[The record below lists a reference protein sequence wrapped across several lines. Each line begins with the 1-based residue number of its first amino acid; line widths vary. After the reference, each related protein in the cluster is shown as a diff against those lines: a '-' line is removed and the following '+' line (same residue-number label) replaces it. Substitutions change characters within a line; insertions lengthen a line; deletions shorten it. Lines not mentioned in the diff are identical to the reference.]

1 MTEGERYPLPR
12 AVIFDDTAALALGAG
27 NSMASR
33 LVVEAEKDAALRVY
47 IPAVSLAAA
56 ERERAGVAEH
66 VGALPSVNIE
76 GLDFAAA
83 TAVGKRLRAASGE
96 SAEDGK
102 DGKDGKDEPDW
113 SGAQVLHLALP
124 TVEWPRGRPVLTRT
138 PMRYRGTGIRTIRI
152 VEQG

>member
-83 TAVGKRLRAASGE
+83 TAVGKRLRVANGE
-96 SAEDGK
+96 PEE
-102 DGKDGKDEPDW
+102 GKDEPDW
-113 SGAQVLHLALP
+113 SCAHVLHLALP

>member
-1 MTEGERYPLPR
+1 MTEEERYPLPR

-27 NSMASR
+27 NGMTSR

-83 TAVGKRLRAASGE
+83 TAVGKRLRAANGE
-96 SAEDGK
+96 PEE
-102 DGKDGKDEPDW
+102 GKDEPDW
-113 SGAQVLHLALP
+113 SGAHVLHLALP

>member
-1 MTEGERYPLPR
+1 MTQGKRYPLPR

-33 LVVEAEKDAALRVY
+33 LVVEAEKDPALRVC
-47 IPAVSLAAA
+47 IPALSLAAA

-83 TAVGKRLRAASGE
+83 ASVGKRLRTAGPADEEPGGKV
-96 SAEDGK
+96 ED
-102 DGKDGKDEPDW
+102 DW
-113 SGAQVLHLALP
+113 SGAHVLHLALP
-124 TVEWPRGRPVLTRT
+124 TVEWPHGRPVLTRT
-138 PMRYRGTGIRTIRI
+138 PTRYRGTGIRTIRI
-152 VEQG
+152 VDQV

>member
-1 MTEGERYPLPR
+1 MTGEGQRYPLPR

-33 LVVEAEKDAALRVY
+33 LVVEAEKDPALRVY
-47 IPAVSLAAA
+47 IPAVSLATA

-83 TAVGKRLRAASGE
+83 TAVGKRLRAAAGRSE
-96 SAEDGK
+96 Q
-102 DGKDGKDEPDW
+102 GKDEPDW

-152 VEQG
+152 VEQN

>member
-1 MTEGERYPLPR
+1 MTEEKSYPLPR

-33 LVVEAEKDAALRVY
+33 LVVEAEKDPALRVY
-47 IPAVSLAAA
+47 VPALSLAAA
-56 ERERAGVAEH
+56 ELERAGVAEH

-76 GLDFAAA
+76 GLDFAGAA
-83 TAVGKRLRAASGE
+83 AVGKRLRTAVAGE
-96 SAEDGK
+96 EGQ
-102 DGKDGKDEPDW
+102 GGKDEPDW
-113 SGAQVLHLALP
+113 SGAHVLHLALP

-138 PMRYRGTGIRTIRI
+138 PTRYRGTGVRTIRI

>member
-1 MTEGERYPLPR
+1 MTEKKSYPLPR

-33 LVVEAEKDAALRVY
+33 LVVEAEKDPALRVY
-47 IPAVSLAAA
+47 VPALSLAAA

-66 VGALPSVNIE
+66 LGALPSVNVE
-76 GLDFAAA
+76 GLDFAGA
-83 TAVGKRLRAASGE
+83 TAVGKRLRTATAGE
-96 SAEDGK
+96 EEQGDKG
-102 DGKDGKDEPDW
+102 DPDW
-113 SGAQVLHLALP
+113 SGAHVLHLALP

-138 PMRYRGTGIRTIRI
+138 PTRYRGTGVRTIRI

>member
-1 MTEGERYPLPR
+1 MTGEERYPLPR

-27 NSMASR
+27 NIMASR
-33 LVVEAEKDAALRVY
+33 LVVEAEKDPALRVY
-47 IPAVSLAAA
+47 IPALSLAVA

-66 VGALPSVNIE
+66 VGALPSVAIE

-83 TAVGKRLRAASGE
+83 AAVGKRLRVAGDADGNGGGE
-96 SAEDGK
+96 GDKSEA
-102 DGKDGKDEPDW
+102 DW
-113 SGAQVLHLALP
+113 SGAHVLHLALP

-138 PMRYRGTGIRTIRI
+138 PTRYRGTGIRTIRI

>member
-1 MTEGERYPLPR
+1 MNDKERYPLPR
-12 AVIFDDTAALALGAG
+12 AVILDDTAALALGAG

-33 LVVEAEKDAALRVY
+33 LVVEAEKDPALRVY
-47 IPAVSLAAA
+47 VPALSLAVA

-83 TAVGKRLRAASGE
+83 AAVGKRLRRGYE
-96 SAEDGK
+96 AEDGDK
-102 DGKDGKDEPDW
+102 GEADW
-113 SGAQVLHLALP
+113 SGAHVLHLALP
-124 TVEWPRGRPVLTRT
+124 TPEWPHGRPVLTRT
-138 PMRYRGTGIRTIRI
+138 PVRYSGTGIRTIRI

>member
-1 MTEGERYPLPR
+1 MTEKKSYPLSR

-33 LVVEAEKDAALRVY
+33 LVVEAEKDPALRVCV
-47 IPAVSLAAA
+47 PALSLAAA

-76 GLDFAAA
+76 GLDFAGA
-83 TAVGKRLRAASGE
+83 TAVGRRLRTAVAGEEGSGDK
-96 SAEDGK
+96 A
-102 DGKDGKDEPDW
+102 EPDW
-113 SGAQVLHLALP
+113 SGAHVLHLALP

-138 PMRYRGTGIRTIRI
+138 PTRYRGTGVRTIRI

>member
-1 MTEGERYPLPR
+1 MTGEERYPLPR

-33 LVVEAEKDAALRVY
+33 LVVEAEKDPALRVY

-83 TAVGKRLRAASGE
+83 AAVGKRLRAAKGE
-96 SAEDGK
+96 SEHT
-102 DGKDGKDEPDW
+102 DEQCKEQPDW
-113 SGAQVLHLALP
+113 SGAHVLHLALP
-124 TVEWPRGRPVLTRT
+124 TVEWPRGRAVLTRT

-152 VEQG
+152 VEN

>member
-27 NSMASR
+27 NRMASR

-83 TAVGKRLRAASGE
+83 TAVGKRLRAANGE
-96 SAEDGK
+96 PEE
-102 DGKDGKDEPDW
+102 GKDEPDW
-113 SGAQVLHLALP
+113 SGAHVLHLALP

>member
-1 MTEGERYPLPR
+1 MTGEKRYPLPR

-33 LVVEAEKDAALRVY
+33 LVVEAEKDPALRVY
-47 IPAVSLAAA
+47 IPALSLAAA

-66 VGALPSVNIE
+66 LGALPSVDIE

-83 TAVGKRLRAASGE
+83 AAVGKRLRTASAG
-96 SAEDGK
+96 DG
-102 DGKDGKDEPDW
+102 GKDEPDW
-113 SGAQVLHLALP
+113 SGAHVLHLALP

-138 PMRYRGTGIRTIRI
+138 PTRYRGTGVRTIRI
-152 VEQG
+152 FEQN

>member
-1 MTEGERYPLPR
+1 MTEKKSYPLPR

-33 LVVEAEKDAALRVY
+33 LVVEAEKDPALRVY
-47 IPAVSLAAA
+47 VPALSLAAA

-76 GLDFAAA
+76 GLDFAGA
-83 TAVGKRLRAASGE
+83 TAVGKRLRTAAGGE
-96 SAEDGK
+96 EEQGDKG
-102 DGKDGKDEPDW
+102 DPDW
-113 SGAQVLHLALP
+113 SGAHVLHLALP

-138 PMRYRGTGIRTIRI
+138 PTRYRGTGVRTIRI

>member
-1 MTEGERYPLPR
+1 MSQEERYPLPR

-27 NSMASR
+27 NRMASR

-66 VGALPSVNIE
+66 VGALPSVTIE
-76 GLDFAAA
+76 GLDFPAA
-83 TAVGKRLRAASGE
+83 TAVGKRLRAANGE
-96 SAEDGK
+96 PE

-113 SGAQVLHLALP
+113 SGAHVLHLALP

>member
-1 MTEGERYPLPR
+1 MSGEQSAERYPLPR

-33 LVVEAEKDAALRVY
+33 LVVEAEKDSALRVY

-66 VGALPSVNIE
+66 LGALPSVHIE

-83 TAVGKRLRAASGE
+83 AAVGKRLRTAASADE
-96 SAEDGK
+96 
-102 DGKDGKDEPDW
+102 GKDEADW
-113 SGAQVLHLALP
+113 SGAHVLHLALP

-138 PMRYRGTGIRTIRI
+138 PARYRGTGIRTIRI
-152 VEQG
+152 VEQN

>member
-1 MTEGERYPLPR
+1 MTGEERYPLPR

-33 LVVEAEKDAALRVY
+33 LVVEAEKDPALRVY
-47 IPAVSLAAA
+47 IPAVSLVAA

-76 GLDFAAA
+76 ALDFAAA
-83 TAVGKRLRAASGE
+83 AAVGKRLRLAKGR
-96 SAEDGK
+96 AE
-102 DGKDGKDEPDW
+102 DGKDEPDW
-113 SGAQVLHLALP
+113 SGAHVLHLALP
-124 TVEWPRGRPVLTRT
+124 TVEWPRGRAVLTRT

-152 VEQG
+152 VEQN

>member
-1 MTEGERYPLPR
+1 MTEKDRYPLPR

-33 LVVEAEKDAALRVY
+33 LVVEAEKSPALRVY
-47 IPAVSLAAA
+47 IPALSLAAA

-83 TAVGKRLRAASGE
+83 TAVGKRLRTEAEPDGGDKGE
-96 SAEDGK
+96 A
-102 DGKDGKDEPDW
+102 DW
-113 SGAQVLHLALP
+113 SGAHVLHLALP
-124 TVEWPRGRPVLTRT
+124 TVEWPRGRPVLTRMPT
-138 PMRYRGTGIRTIRI
+138 RYRGTGIRAIRI
-152 VEQG
+152 VEQS